1 MVFGATAG
9 NVPELNLRR
18 IFWKQIR
25 IQGTT
30 MGHPQD
36 FKNMIRFFDTNQI
49 KPIID
54 HIFTFEEYQAAF
66 QRMADSK
73 QFGKIVIKNEK

>member
-1 MVFGATAG
+1 
-9 NVPELNLRR
+9 
-18 IFWKQIR
+18 
-25 IQGTT
+25 

-54 HIFTFEEYQAAF
+54 HIFLFKEYRNAF
-66 QRMADSK
+66 QRMAESK
-73 QFGKIVIKNEK
+73 QFGKIVIKNE